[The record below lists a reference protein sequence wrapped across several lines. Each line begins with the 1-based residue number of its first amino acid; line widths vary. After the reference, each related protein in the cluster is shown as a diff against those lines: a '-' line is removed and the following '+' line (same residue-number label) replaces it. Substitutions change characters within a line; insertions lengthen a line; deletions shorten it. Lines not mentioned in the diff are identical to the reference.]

1 MHEIPLRIA
10 RRQAIRLSG
19 DVGEVAMYTMTL
31 GLAATLVSYLIEVPI
46 IWALLGRVVGLVF
59 LASLV
64 TGAYCAAYTERF
76 PKRS

>member
-1 MHEIPLRIA
+1 
-10 RRQAIRLSG
+10 
-19 DVGEVAMYTMTL
+19 MYTMTL

-46 IWALLGRVVGLVF
+46 VWALLGRVVGLVF

-64 TGAYCAAYTERF
+64 TGAYYAAYTERF